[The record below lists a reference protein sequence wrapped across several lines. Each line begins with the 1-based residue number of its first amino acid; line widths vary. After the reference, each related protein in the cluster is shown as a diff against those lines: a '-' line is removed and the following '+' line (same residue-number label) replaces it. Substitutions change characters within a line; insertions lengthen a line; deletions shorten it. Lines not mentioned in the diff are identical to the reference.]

1 MNKQRYEIKYLE
13 GADTHQVIDTTDG
26 SVIQTCGYEEALT
39 AMNALQGVEDLPYGP
54 DFEDKKTAPVDF
66 SDLENP
72 DDWNGTA
79 DVKPVDVHTGLNAAT
94 VARFE
99 EDCKACRGSGNFF
112 SYTGRLVGPCFKCKG
127 KGKRYFKTSP
137 EVRAEQSRR
146 RVEKKKEI
154 ANAKIEQGK
163 QWLIDNPAEA
173 EYLKVESEKGNDFA
187 VSMLTGLGKF
197 GSLTENMLNGIKK
210 GMARKAEWAEK
221 NAQESKQRDERT
233 ADAELDLTGL
243 LNAFAA
249 AVANGLKA
257 PKLTVGNLYITR
269 AKDTSR
275 NPGYLYVS
283 TVGSYEDRTYLGKIS
298 PAGEFFAGRDC
309 TDEIFN
315 DVKKLSGDVLKAAQ
329 AHGALTGN
337 CSMCNR
343 LLTNELS
350 VQLGI
355 GPICRANWGL

>member
-1 MNKQRYEIKYLE
+1 
-13 GADTHQVIDTTDG
+13 
-26 SVIQTCGYEEALT
+26 
-39 AMNALQGVEDLPYGP
+39 
-54 DFEDKKTAPVDF
+54 
-66 SDLENP
+66 
-72 DDWNGTA
+72 
-79 DVKPVDVHTGLNAAT
+79 
-94 VARFE
+94 
-99 EDCKACRGSGNFF
+99 
-112 SYTGRLVGPCFKCKG
+112 
-127 KGKRYFKTSP
+127 
-137 EVRAEQSRR
+137 
-146 RVEKKKEI
+146 
-154 ANAKIEQGK
+154 
-163 QWLIDNPAEA
+163 
-173 EYLKVESEKGNDFA
+173 
-187 VSMLTGLGKF
+187 
-197 GSLTENMLNGIKK
+197 
-210 GMARKAEWAEK
+210 MARKAQWADENKKAAEK
-221 NAQESKQRDERT
+221 SDART

-243 LNAFAA
+243 LAAFAA

-257 PKLTVGNLYITR
+257 PKLTVGNLFITR

>member
-1 MNKQRYEIKYLE
+1 MTNDPKKP
-13 GADTHQVIDTTDG
+13 TT
-26 SVIQTCGYEEALT
+26 
-39 AMNALQGVEDLPYGP
+39 
-54 DFEDKKTAPVDF
+54 DF
-66 SDLENP
+66 SDLEDANEWSAP
-72 DDWNGTA
+72 GA
-79 DVKPVDVHTGLNAAT
+79 DVAPADVMTGLNAAT

-99 EDCKACRGSGNFF
+99 ETCKACRGSGTFY
-112 SYTGRLVGPCFKCKG
+112 SYTGRPVGPCFKCKG
-127 KGKRYFKTSP
+127 KGKRYFKSSP
-137 EVRAEQSRR
+137 EVRAEQKRR
-146 RVEKKKEI
+146 RDVKKVEV
-154 ANAKIEQGK
+154 
-163 QWLIDNPAEA
+163 AEA
-173 EYLKVESEKGNDFA
+173 KTAAGAKWLEDNAEIGEYLKTEAAKGNDFA
-187 VSMLTGLGKF
+187 TSMLDGLNRY
-197 GSLTENMLNGIKK
+197 GSLTENMLNGINK
-210 GMARKAEWAEK
+210 GMARKAQWAEENK
-221 NAQESKQRDERT
+221 KAAEKSDART

-257 PKLTVGNLYITR
+257 PKLTVGNLFITR

>member
-1 MNKQRYEIKYLE
+1 MNN
-13 GADTHQVIDTTDG
+13 DT
-26 SVIQTCGYEEALT
+26 
-39 AMNALQGVEDLPYGP
+39 
-54 DFEDKKTAPVDF
+54 KKPVTDF
-66 SDLENP
+66 SDLENANEWSSP
-72 DDWNGTA
+72 GSEVA
-79 DVKPVDVHTGLNAAT
+79 PADVHTGLNAAT

-99 EDCKACRGSGNFF
+99 EDCKACRGSGQFH

-127 KGKRYFKTSP
+127 KGKRYFKSSP
-137 EVRAEQSRR
+137 EVRAEQKRR
-146 RVEKKKEI
+146 REVK
-154 ANAKIEQGK
+154 
-163 QWLIDNPAEA
+163 
-173 EYLKVESEKGNDFA
+173 KVEVKDAKTAAGVKWLDENADVATHLKEEAAKGNDFA
-187 VSMLTGLGKF
+187 LSMLS
-197 GSLTENMLNGIKK
+197 SLNDWGRLTDNQEAAVRK
-210 GMARKAEWAEK
+210 GMVRKTEWAET
-221 NAQESKQRDERT
+221 NAKESKKRDART

-249 AVANGLKA
+249 AVSNGLKA
-257 PKLTVGNLYITR
+257 PKLTVGNLFITR

-309 TDEIFN
+309 TDAIFN

-343 LLTNELS
+343 TLTNELS

-355 GPICRANWGL
+355 GPICRSKWGL